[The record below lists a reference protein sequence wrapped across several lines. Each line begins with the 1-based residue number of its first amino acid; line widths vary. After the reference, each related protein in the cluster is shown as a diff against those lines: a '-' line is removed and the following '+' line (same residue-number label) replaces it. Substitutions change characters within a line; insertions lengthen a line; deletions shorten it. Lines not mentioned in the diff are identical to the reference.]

1 MHRVYHVHSLG
12 TTGALLDPETSSRA
26 KGAAGRLR
34 LPRAR
39 RASRAPMDLSI
50 IVPTFNEGPNVDELL
65 RRIGETLEGRVFEV
79 IFVDDSSDDTPTVIS
94 AAAERAGL
102 PVRLIHRDVPT
113 AGLGGAVVEGFRA
126 ATSRWCLVMD
136 GDLQHPPEDI
146 PRLIERAERGDV
158 EVVIASR
165 YASGGTSKGL
175 ADATRTA
182 VSRASTALTKAM
194 FPRKLAGCTDPM
206 TGFFLLDTDA
216 VDLDALRPRGFKIL
230 LEILARR
237 QLRLDEVPFD
247 FAQRYAG
254 QSKAT
259 FTQGIRFLTQLAMLR
274 FGRMSAFA
282 LVGGVGAIANLIIM
296 WGLIRLGIDYIPA
309 AIAASVI
316 TIITNFFLLEYLVFA
331 DMRSESGRMRARFV
345 KSFTFNGLEAIIR
358 IPVLSILVEGVHIPA
373 VLAAAL
379 TLIAAF
385 VLRFMFHALVVYA
398 PARARRTAAAET
410 AEAVSPGRTLE
421 P

>member
-1 MHRVYHVHSLG
+1 
-12 TTGALLDPETSSRA
+12 
-26 KGAAGRLR
+26 
-34 LPRAR
+34 
-39 RASRAPMDLSI
+39 MDLSI

-79 IFVDDSSDDTPTVIS
+79 IFVDDSSDDTPAVIA
-94 AAAERAGL
+94 AAAERAGF

-113 AGLGGAVVEGFRA
+113 AGLGGAVVEGFRV

-165 YASGGTSKGL
+165 YASGGTSRGL

-296 WGLIRLGIDYIPA
+296 WGLIRLGVDYVPA

>member
-1 MHRVYHVHSLG
+1 
-12 TTGALLDPETSSRA
+12 
-26 KGAAGRLR
+26 
-34 LPRAR
+34 
-39 RASRAPMDLSI
+39 MDLSI

-79 IFVDDSSDDTPTVIS
+79 IFVDDSSDDTPAVIA
-94 AAAERAGL
+94 AAAERAGF

-113 AGLGGAVVEGFRA
+113 AGLGGAVVEGFRV

-296 WGLIRLGIDYIPA
+296 WGLIRLGVDYVPA

-410 AEAVSPGRTLE
+410 AETVSPGRTLE